1 MVYSFFK
8 GEIMKI
14 EVINEK
20 RLNHIHYCRIHKEN
34 NQLSGSFWVPAK
46 SKSKNRKMFSFEVGE
61 TSFVLYDPDHVLK
74 EKISGNT
81 PSECIL
87 NLINILINE
96 DMEFLQKLEM
106 KLERIENQLMSH
118 KGSHYESQIFEMRKT
133 ISTFDSYYDQMIEV
147 VQNLQEF
154 YNGFETLEKRLTRLS
169 NVTDRLAEYSI
180 QLREMHQ
187 TQVEMRQNQIM
198 QFLTIVTTIFMPLTL
213 ITGWYGMNFR
223 AMPELDSSY
232 GYFIVMGVCI
242 LIIVLEVIYFK
253 KKKWF

>member
-1 MVYSFFK
+1 MKV
-8 GEIMKI
+8 EI
-14 EVINEK
+14 INEK
-20 RLNHIHYCRIHKEN
+20 HLNHIHYCRIHKEN
-34 NQLSGSFWVPAK
+34 NQLSGSFWIPAK
-46 SKSKNRKMFSFEVGE
+46 SKSKNKKMFSFEVGK

-81 PSECIL
+81 PNECVL
-87 NLINILINE
+87 NLMNMLIQD

-106 KLERIENQLMSH
+106 KLERIEEQLMSH

-133 ISTFDSYYDQMIEV
+133 ISTFNSYYDQMIEV

-154 YNGFETLEKRLTRLS
+154 YNDTNFETLEKRLTRLS

-223 AMPELDSSY
+223 AMPELDSAY
-232 GYFIVMGVCI
+232 GYFIVIGVCI
-242 LIIVLEVIYFK
+242 LIIILEVIYFK

>member
-1 MVYSFFK
+1 MSISCFIKCDFK
-8 GEIMKI
+8 
-14 EVINEK
+14 
-20 RLNHIHYCRIHKEN
+20 
-34 NQLSGSFWVPAK
+34 Q
-46 SKSKNRKMFSFEVGE
+46 
-61 TSFVLYDPDHVLK
+61 
-74 EKISGNT
+74 KISGNK

-87 NLINILINE
+87 NLMNILIQE

-106 KLERIENQLMSH
+106 KLERIEDQLMSH
-118 KGSHYESQIFEMRKT
+118 TGSHYESQIFEMRKT
-133 ISTFDSYYDQMIEV
+133 ISAFDSYYDQMIEV

-154 YNGFETLEKRLTRLS
+154 YNDTHFETLEKRLTRLS

-213 ITGWYGMNFR
+213 ITGWYGMNFK
-223 AMPELDSSY
+223 AMPELDTSY
-232 GYFIVMGVCI
+232 GYFIVIGVCI
-242 LIIVLEVIYFK
+242 LIIILEVIYFK

>member
-1 MVYSFFK
+1 MVYSFFE
-8 GEIMKI
+8 GEIMKV

-106 KLERIENQLMSH
+106 KLERIENQLMLH

-147 VQNLQEF
+147 VQNLQ
-154 YNGFETLEKRLTRLS
+154 
-169 NVTDRLAEYSI
+169 
-180 QLREMHQ
+180 
-187 TQVEMRQNQIM
+187 
-198 QFLTIVTTIFMPLTL
+198 
-213 ITGWYGMNFR
+213 
-223 AMPELDSSY
+223 
-232 GYFIVMGVCI
+232 
-242 LIIVLEVIYFK
+242 
-253 KKKWF
+253 

>member
-1 MVYSFFK
+1 
-8 GEIMKI
+8 MKI

-20 RLNHIHYCRIHKEN
+20 RLNHIHYCRVHKEN
-34 NQLSGSFWVPAK
+34 QQLSGSFWVPSK
-46 SKSKNRKMFSFEVGE
+46 SKSKNKKMFSIELNDSDFLVC
-61 TSFVLYDPDHVLK
+61 DPEHIFK
-74 EKISGNT
+74 QKISGIT
-81 PSECIL
+81 IIIMSSLTLRIRR
-87 NLINILINE
+87 NLMNILIQE

-106 KLERIENQLMSH
+106 KLERIEDQLMSH
-118 KGSHYESQIFEMRKT
+118 TGSHYESQIFEMRKT
-133 ISTFDSYYDQMIEV
+133 ISAFDSYYDQMIEV

-154 YNGFETLEKRLTRLS
+154 YNDTHFETLEKRLTRLS

-213 ITGWYGMNFR
+213 ITGWYGMNFK
-223 AMPELDSSY
+223 AMPELDTSY
-232 GYFIVMGVCI
+232 GYFIVIGVCI
-242 LIIVLEVIYFK
+242 LIIILEVIYFK